1 MKAMEKPK
9 QKSHGILGSL
19 LALPTQFITGY
30 FVGMLAP
37 VAAVVAIAGGIYLL
51 TGKVPFLS
59 HTWPDKEG
67 GQHLSFKLMPPD
79 QAKAVFIRE
88 KERISSELNVM
99 SAEIKTIAG
108 QAKSKT
114 SVSKED

>member
-1 MKAMEKPK
+1 MDKPK
-9 QKSHGILGSL
+9 HKSGGILGSV
-19 LALPTQFITGY
+19 LALPTEFITGY
-30 FVGMLAP
+30 FVGLFTP
-37 VAAVVAIAGGIYLL
+37 VAALSAIAGGIYLL

-88 KERISSELNVM
+88 KERIGSELKVM
-99 SAEIKTIAG
+99 SAEIKTMAE
-108 QAKSKT
+108 QAKAKT

>member
-1 MKAMEKPK
+1 MDKPK
-9 QKSHGILGSL
+9 HKSGGILGSL
-19 LALPTQFITGY
+19 LALPTEFITGY
-30 FVGMLAP
+30 FVGLFTP
-37 VAAVVAIAGGIYLL
+37 VAALVAIAGGIYVL

-88 KERISSELNVM
+88 KERISSELSVM
-99 SAEIKTIAG
+99 SAEIKTMAA
-108 QAKSKT
+108 QAKAKT